1 METAK
6 YRPSPCRRGAIH
18 PRESIGRAARR
29 LENDVGM
36 AREDVDRACAQRDLG
51 IMLLKTDPLLRGL
64 RGDPR
69 YMALLK
75 KLNLPV
81 D

>member
-1 METAK
+1 
-6 YRPSPCRRGAIH
+6 
-18 PRESIGRAARR
+18 
-29 LENDVGM
+29 
-36 AREDVDRACAQRDLG
+36 
-51 IMLLKTDPLLRGL
+51 MLLKTDPLLRGL

-75 KLNLPV
+75 KLNLPL